1 MAGES
6 ARSAL
11 LSTASQAPSAI
22 KRRTITTRISLVA
35 VGALLLLGWLLTP
48 SGRRDDLERSLA
60 DCLSRDDLVLKTGQV
75 VWLESPNGPF
85 AFTPALL
92 VARRAGELDDIYY
105 ADVRVD
111 GGGTV
116 FDVWGLTNIT
126 RSSSAAEGQLLRSG
140 PYVAF
145 SVNVGKQV
153 DAVGLLDLR
162 GEPEQLTAGW
172 PLRARAQNAIT
183 NLQETGR
190 LRGFGR
196 RHYRLLPPARVV
208 TLSAKKG
215 RVLVRADADRVVLA
229 PPRLRP
235 VTGGHRVDAQETQK
249 AQPGVITWVVDTVRN
264 VPWIGA
270 EPIAWL
276 EHTVFGVTD
285 RARRMYHGL
294 VGTDTAELRD
304 ALGVSKAAPKAAD
317 AQLAPAD
324 VGPQASVQVPEFQN
338 LLHAAEPDAHLPPG
352 PVAAVLPDRVSGEGE
367 WIAIAD
373 DPFVNSYPNAPAAFY
388 QTFLRVDP
396 ERPFA
401 SVYITLWDPRQVQLH
416 VAMGTKEPESA
427 TGETGLGLVPREP
440 GVMGKIVGA
449 FNGGFQAL
457 HGEFGA
463 MAEGRVYLPPKPYAA
478 TVAVMDDGRVGMGSW
493 PGPGKEAWDEARAN
507 AQIPPSMISLRQ
519 NLTSIVEDGNY
530 NPWLRW
536 WWGAAPE
543 DTKEQTFI
551 ARSGLCLTREG
562 HLAFLWGESMGPEE
576 LGKAMLALDCRRG
589 MHLDMNSKHTGL
601 EFYRPFAPA
610 ETMPELGRGLEG
622 KEFEGTIDAEL
633 GYRFRARL
641 AIKTMSPMRFP
652 RYLLRDPRDFFYLTL
667 KPVLPGPQVRV
678 DGQNVSFSVR
688 GLPSAGWPAAFARAS
703 IGRDAAAQP
712 LPADANTEM
721 NRQPGGASAERE
733 VTWLVRIDP
742 ARAVPSPL
750 PRDGLGAALGRLVG
764 MPAVCTGP
772 LALYATR
779 AHGLLRYGI
788 GLPPSGAAVLLRGQ
802 QVTDDSPTVR
812 ALGLDA
818 DGFLIY
824 AEAPVGDAGQLAR
837 RLREAGVE
845 TSIGLPEGA
854 RLAFAVDGQ
863 WVSVDGTRVLGP
875 AQDEGLAFWSEVRPA
890 ADVMFSDTKPLPYYK
905 WAAVQNQRVRY
916 FPSGAPRFR
925 APEDAFKAPPAAPPN
940 SADPAVPF
948 AVRP

>member
-1 MAGES
+1 
-6 ARSAL
+6 
-11 LSTASQAPSAI
+11 LSTASHAPSAI
-22 KRRTITTRISLVA
+22 KRRTITTRVSLVA
-35 VGALLLLGWLLTP
+35 VSALMLLVWLLTP

-60 DCLSRDDLVLKTGQV
+60 DCLLRDQLVLKTGQV
-75 VWLESPNGPF
+75 IWLDSPNGPF

-92 VARRAGELDDIYY
+92 VARHAGELDDIYY

-111 GGGTV
+111 RGGTV

-126 RSSSAAEGQLLRSG
+126 RSSSAAEGQLLRDG

-162 GEPEQLTAGW
+162 GEPEQLTASW
-172 PLRARAQNAIT
+172 PLRARVQNAIT

-190 LRGFGR
+190 MRGFGR
-196 RHYRLLPPARVV
+196 RHYRLLPPARIV

-215 RVLVRADADRVVLA
+215 RLLVRADADRIVLA

-235 VTGGHRVDAQETQK
+235 VTGGHRVDAQDMQK

-264 VPWIGA
+264 VPWIGT

-285 RARRMYHGL
+285 RVRRIYHGV
-294 VGTDTAELRD
+294 VGTDTSELRD
-304 ALGVSKAAPKAAD
+304 ALAVARTAPQAAAQN

-324 VGPQASVQVPEFQN
+324 VTPQLSLQVPELQN
-338 LLHAAEPDAHLPPG
+338 LLHAAEPETHLPPAR
-352 PVAAVLPDRVSGEGE
+352 VAAVLPDRVAGEGE
-367 WIAIAD
+367 WIAISD
-373 DPFVNSYPNAPAAFY
+373 DPFVNAYPNAPAAFY

-440 GVMGKIVGA
+440 EVMDKIVGA

-478 TVAVMDDGRVGMGSW
+478 TVAVMEDGRVGMGSW

-507 AQIPPSMISLRQ
+507 AQIPPAMISLRQ
-519 NLTSIVEDGNY
+519 NLTSVVEDGKY

-551 ARSGLCLTREG
+551 ARSGLCLTHEG

-576 LGKAMLALDCRRG
+576 LGKAMLALNCRRG

-601 EFYRPFAPA
+601 EFYRPFGPA
-610 ETMPELGRGLEG
+610 QELPELGRGLEA

-667 KPVLPGPQVRV
+667 KPVLPGPQVRI
-678 DGQNVSFSVR
+678 DGQNVAFSVR

-703 IGRDAAAQP
+703 IEPDPGQP
-712 LPADANTEM
+712 PSGNASADATHSPSDPRAGQE
-721 NRQPGGASAERE
+721 S
-733 VTWLVRIDP
+733 TWLVRIDP
-742 ARAVPSPL
+742 ARAVPGAL
-750 PRDGLGAALGRLVG
+750 ARDGVGPALGRLVG

-772 LALYATR
+772 LALYAMR

-788 GLPPSGAAVLLRGQ
+788 GLPPSGASVLLRGP
-802 QVTDDSPTVR
+802 QVTGELPAAR

-818 DGFLIY
+818 DGFLVY
-824 AEAPVGDAGQLAR
+824 AEAPRGDAAQLSR
-837 RLREAGVE
+837 RLQEAGVK
-845 TSIGLPEGA
+845 TAIALPEGT
-854 RLAFAVDGQ
+854 RFAFAVDGE

-875 AQDEGLAFWSEVRPA
+875 AQDEGLAFWSEARPA
-890 ADVMFSDTKPLPYYK
+890 ADVMFSDTVPLPYYK

-925 APEDAFKAPPAAPPN
+925 APDDAFKAPPAAPPN
-940 SADPAVPF
+940 SADSAVPF

>member
-1 MAGES
+1 
-6 ARSAL
+6 
-11 LSTASQAPSAI
+11 LSTASHAPSAI
-22 KRRTITTRISLVA
+22 KRRTITIRISLVA
-35 VGALLLLGWLLTP
+35 LGALVLVLWLLTP
-48 SGRRDDLERSLA
+48 SGRRNDLERSLA
-60 DCLSRDDLVLKTGQV
+60 DCLMRAHLVLKTGQV

-85 AFTPALL
+85 AFTPALF

-111 GGGTV
+111 SGGTV

-126 RSSSAAEGQLLRSG
+126 RSSSAAEGQLLRNG
-140 PYVAF
+140 MYVAY

-162 GEPEQLTAGW
+162 GEPEQLTANW
-172 PLRARAQNAIT
+172 PFRARVQNAIT

-208 TLSAKKG
+208 TLGAKKD
-215 RVLVRADADRVVLA
+215 RVLVRADADRIVLA

-276 EHTVFGVTD
+276 EHTVFGFTD
-285 RARRMYHGL
+285 RVRRTYHGL
-294 VGTDTAELRD
+294 VGTDTAALRD
-304 ALGVSKAAPKAAD
+304 ALGVSKVAPQAAAQK

-324 VGPQASVQVPEFQN
+324 VGPQLSLQTPELQN
-338 LLHAAEPDAHLPPG
+338 LLQAAEPDAHLPPAR
-352 PVAAVLPDRVSGEGE
+352 VAPVLPDRVGGEGE

-427 TGETGLGLVPREP
+427 TGETGMGLVPREP
-440 GVMGKIVGA
+440 EVMGKIVGA

-478 TVAVMDDGRVGMGSW
+478 TVAVMEDGRVGMGSW

-507 AQIPPSMISLRQ
+507 AQIPPEMISLRQ
-519 NLTSIVEDGNY
+519 NLTSVVEDGKY

-562 HLAFLWGESMGPEE
+562 HLAFLWGESMGPEA

-589 MHLDMNSKHTGL
+589 IHLDMNAKHTGL

-610 ETMPELGRGLEG
+610 ETMPVLGRSLEG
-622 KEFEGTIDAEL
+622 KEFEGTLDAEL

-678 DGQNVSFSVR
+678 DGQNVGFSVR
-688 GLPSAGWPAAFARAS
+688 GLPSAGWPAAFARAA
-703 IGRDAAAQP
+703 IGGEAGQPPSADTTAAEQP
-712 LPADANTEM
+712 
-721 NRQPGGASAERE
+721 S
-733 VTWLVRIDP
+733 TWLVRIDP
-742 ARAVPSPL
+742 ARAVPSAL
-750 PRDGLGAALGRLVG
+750 ARDGLGAALGRLVG

-779 AHGLLRYGI
+779 AHGLLRYAI

-802 QVTDDSPTVR
+802 QVTADLPAPR

-818 DGFLIY
+818 DGFLVY
-824 AEAPVGDAGQLAR
+824 GEAPLGDAGQLPR
-837 RLREAGVE
+837 RLHEAGVE
-845 TSIGLPEGA
+845 TAIALPDGA

-875 AQDEGLAFWSEVRPA
+875 AQDEGLAFWSQARPT
-890 ADVMFSDTKPLPYYK
+890 ADVMFSDTKPLPYYQ
-905 WAAVQNQRVRY
+905 WASVQNQRVRY

-925 APEDAFKAPPAAPPN
+925 APQDAFKTSPSAPPN
-940 SADPAVPF
+940 SADTAVPF

>member
-1 MAGES
+1 
-6 ARSAL
+6 
-11 LSTASQAPSAI
+11 LSTASHAPRAI
-22 KRRTITTRISLVA
+22 ERRTMAIRISLVA
-35 VGALLLLGWLLTP
+35 LGALGLLGWLLTP
-48 SGRRDDLERSLA
+48 GGRRNDLERSLA
-60 DCLSRDDLVLKTGQV
+60 DCLLRDDLVLKTGQV
-75 VWLESPNGPF
+75 VWLESPSGPF
-85 AFTPALL
+85 AFTPAVL
-92 VARRAGELDDIYY
+92 VARRVGELDDIYY

-111 GGGTV
+111 SGGTV
-116 FDVWGLTNIT
+116 FDVWNVTNVT
-126 RSSSAAEGQLLRSG
+126 RSSSAAEGQLLRNG

-162 GEPEQLTAGW
+162 GERAQLTAGW
-172 PLRARAQNAIT
+172 PLRARVQNAIT

-208 TLSAKKG
+208 TLGAKKD
-215 RVLVRADADRVVLA
+215 RLLVRADADRIVIA

-276 EHTVFGVTD
+276 EHVVFGWTD
-285 RARRMYHGL
+285 RIRRIYHDM

-304 ALGVSKAAPKAAD
+304 ALGIAKTAPQAAAQNT
-317 AQLAPAD
+317 QLAPAD
-324 VGPQASVQVPEFQN
+324 VGPQLSLQAPELQN

-352 PVAAVLPDRVSGEGE
+352 RVAPLLPDRVGGEGE
-367 WIAIAD
+367 WIAVAD
-373 DPFVNSYPNAPAAFY
+373 DPFVNAYPNAPAAFY

-440 GVMGKIVGA
+440 EVIGRIVGA

-478 TVAVMDDGRVGMGSW
+478 TVAVMEDGRVGMGSW

-507 AQIPPSMISLRQ
+507 AQIPPEMISLRQ
-519 NLTSIVEDGNY
+519 NLTSVVEDGNY

-562 HLAFLWGESMGPEE
+562 HLAFLWGESMGPEA

-589 MHLDMNSKHTGL
+589 MHLDMNTKHTGL
-601 EFYRPFAPA
+601 EFYRPFAPDQ
-610 ETMPELGRGLEG
+610 TMPALGRSLEG
-622 KEFEGTIDAEL
+622 KEFEGTVDGEL
-633 GYRFRARL
+633 GYRFRGRL

-667 KPVLPGPQVRV
+667 KPVLPGPQLRV
-678 DGQNVSFSVR
+678 DGQTVGFSVR

-703 IGRDAAAQP
+703 IGHVPGQP
-712 LPADANTEM
+712 PPADTSGET
-721 NRQPGGASAERE
+721 
-733 VTWLVRIDP
+733 TWLVRIDP
-742 ARAVPSPL
+742 ARAVPGATQGS
-750 PRDGLGAALGRLVG
+750 DLGAALGRLVG
-764 MPAVCTGP
+764 MPDVCTGP
-772 LALYATR
+772 LALYTTR

-788 GLPPSGAAVLLRGQ
+788 GVPPSGAAVLLRGQ
-802 QVTDDSPTVR
+802 EVSSELPAAR

-818 DGFLIY
+818 DGFLLY
-824 AEAPVGDAGQLAR
+824 AEAPLGDAGQLPR
-837 RLREAGVE
+837 RLREAGVKAA
-845 TSIGLPEGA
+845 IALPEGA

-875 AQDEGLAFWSEVRPA
+875 PQDEGLAFWSEARPA
-890 ADVMFSDTKPLPYYK
+890 ADVMFSDTKPLPYYQ

-916 FPSGAPRFR
+916 FPSSSPRFR
-925 APEDAFKAPPAAPPN
+925 APQDAFKNPPAAPPN
-940 SADPAVPF
+940 SSDAGVPF